1 MRSSHQQDFTATA
14 NSKQDS
20 QQDSRNHVPLL
31 SLLLLILVTA
41 IAPTLWGT
49 TYFITTELL
58 PPDRPF
64 IAACLRLLPAGIIL
78 VLISRHLPKRSEWWH
93 VFILAI
99 LNFAIFHV
107 LLFTAAY
114 RLPGGLAAV
123 VGAIQ
128 PLLMMLLMWLV
139 DGRKPAQIALFAS
152 IVGVFGMAAL
162 LLSPNTAWDF
172 VGVIAAAVGAVLM
185 TCGIFLARR
194 WRTDMPLLAFTG
206 WQLLIAGLLLA
217 PLALVIDPPLAKLSV
232 SNMLGYAYLSLF
244 GTTLAYAL
252 WFNGIAKLSPVAI
265 SSLGLLSPISAV
277 IIGWLV
283 LGQSIT
289 GIALIGL
296 IAVLASVLTVQW
308 VLAPTKSTG

>member
-1 MRSSHQQDFTATA
+1 MS
-14 NSKQDS
+14 
-20 QQDSRNHVPLL
+20 NHSWLPIT
-31 SLLLLILVTA
+31 LLILLTA
-41 IAPTLWGT
+41 IAPALWGT
-49 TYFITTELL
+49 TYYVTTELL
-58 PPDRPF
+58 PPERPF

-78 VLISRHLPKRSEWWH
+78 VLMSRHIPQRNEWLH
-93 VFILAI
+93 ILILAI

-107 LLFTAAY
+107 LLFVAAY

-128 PLLMMLLMWLV
+128 PLMMMVLIWYV
-139 DGRKPAQIALFAS
+139 DGRKPAHLALIAS

-162 LLSPNTAWDF
+162 LLSPNSTWNLVGILAATA
-172 VGVIAAAVGAVLM
+172 GAMLM

-206 WQLLIAGLLLA
+206 WQLLIAGLILA
-217 PLALVIDPPLAKLSV
+217 PLAWLIDPPLSILTTR
-232 SNMLGYAYLSLF
+232 NILGYGYLTLF

-252 WFNGIAKLSPVAI
+252 WFNGIAKLSPVAV
-265 SSLGLLSPISAV
+265 SSLGLLSPISAI
-277 IIGWLV
+277 IIGWWA

-296 IAVLASVLTVQW
+296 ITVLASVLTVQW
-308 VLAPTKSTG
+308 VMAPKIPD